1 MNKNIGQTVLK
12 AIRKKYQITYK
23 GKSVKIVA
31 NLQTD
36 ILKTLRLWAYYF
48 KS

>member
-1 MNKNIGQTVLK
+1 MNKNTEQTVLK
-12 AIRKKYQITYK
+12 TIRKKYQITYK
-23 GKSVKIVA
+23 GKSVKIAA